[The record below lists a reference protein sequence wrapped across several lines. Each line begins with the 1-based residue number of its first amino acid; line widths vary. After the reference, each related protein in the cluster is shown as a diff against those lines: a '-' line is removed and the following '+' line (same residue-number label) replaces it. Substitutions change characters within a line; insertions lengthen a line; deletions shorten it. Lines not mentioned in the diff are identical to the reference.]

1 MPRVARGRWVAE
13 GLLVIALVILAFW
26 YGRFASSHASSP
38 PDYHY
43 LSPAIAVAAGKGFHG
58 AVAAPGTPLHAF
70 LARQSATLDWAE
82 AERMTIGPPDRFH
95 ETTRYLINLV
105 GYWWRVTGISWESLG
120 VVGAGFHAMAVAGS
134 YLLIRLFLPLPL
146 AILGALW
153 ICTSTVQLALV
164 PHVRDYSKGA
174 FIICLVPLI
183 AMLVLKPLSPRA
195 RLATAAAAG
204 ALAGYGLGFK
214 MDVAIMVPLALACI
228 VLLRGR
234 RPWTDLLDKA
244 QVAGVFLAAFFL
256 AAGPLLYRL
265 SAGGANSFHVVL
277 LGFTDGFDANLG
289 IDRSVYAFLPFYS
302 DGYVASVVQ
311 GHAGAVLDLP
321 SPAYDAAGRAL
332 FLDIARNFPAD
343 LFVRGLGAANAV
355 MNLLFLS
362 RDPSFLTEPLPLQSF
377 FVAMY
382 SALYRLEGLGILLA
396 AAFVLVA
403 SWGNVRRGM
412 FAALV
417 MLVLAGY
424 PSLQFESRHYFHAQI
439 VPVVAFLSVGWA
451 IVRHGL
457 SWKSLGAAAA
467 ERPAIAAAVG
477 VMVALTLVPLAV
489 LRVYQGRH
497 VRTVFTKYLDTRVPL
512 QSEVIPEAN
521 GSVLVRWPQTSEAIG
536 ALRDAH
542 YVVEFADDGNGEPI
556 HVAIRY
562 DASPAQDYSRVL
574 TLSPRPG
581 PNRVG
586 FSVFAT
592 AGQSDFAGIELGESA
607 RRRLSG
613 VFRVDA
619 GGPAGLPL
627 DVRLP
632 ADWSGHH
639 LYQRLRL
646 ERWSPLEMPSPP
658 VTRANGP
665 GCRGLLG
672 YLDRLPAAALAIT
685 PEAIGMVHSDTVRPA
700 AASVL
705 VDGPAENE
713 SSYLFQLKEHTTTG
727 KALFVAEGYLTEGGI
742 AVGLLKQRV
751 WYKQAIVQNPG
762 PFVVAVPVDDPG
774 SYIPLVTN
782 AMPPGRRASRLTIT
796 RAGFMD
802 PVAPKPPG
810 GEGGAVR

>member
-1 MPRVARGRWVAE
+1 MPRVVRGRWIAE

-26 YGRFASSHASSP
+26 YGRFASSHASNP

-58 AVAAPGTPLHAF
+58 ASAVPGTPLHAF
-70 LARQSATLDWAE
+70 LTRQSMTLDWAE
-82 AERMTIGPPDRFH
+82 AARMEIGPPDRFH

-105 GYWWRVTGISWESLG
+105 GYWWRITGISWDSIG
-120 VVGAGFHAMAVAGS
+120 SVGAGFHAMAVAGS
-134 YLLIRLFLPLPL
+134 YVLIRLFLPLPL
-146 AILGALW
+146 AVLGALW

-174 FIICLVPLI
+174 FIICLLPLI
-183 AMLVLKPLSPRA
+183 AMLVLKPLSRRA

-214 MDVAIMVPLALACI
+214 MDVAIMVPLALASI
-228 VLLRGR
+228 VRLRGR

-265 SAGGANSFHVVL
+265 SAGGSNSFHVIL

-302 DGYVASVVQ
+302 DRYVASVIQ

-321 SPAYDAAGRAL
+321 SPEYDAAGRAL
-332 FLDIARNFPAD
+332 FLDIVRHFPAD
-343 LFVRGLGAANAV
+343 MFARGLGAANAV

-377 FVAMY
+377 FVATY
-382 SALYRLEGLGILLA
+382 SALNRLNGLGVLLA

-412 FAALV
+412 FAALAL
-417 MLVLAGY
+417 LVLAGY

-451 IVRHGL
+451 ILRYGPSTKLLEAVNAQRL
-457 SWKSLGAAAA
+457 T
-467 ERPAIAAAVG
+467 IAAAIG
-477 VMVALTLVPLAV
+477 VMLALTLVPMVV
-489 LRVYQGRH
+489 LRLYQ
-497 VRTVFTKYLDTRVPL
+497 VRQVRSALTTYLDTRVPL
-512 QSEVIPEAN
+512 QSEVIPEGN
-521 GSVLVRWPQTSEAIG
+521 GSVLLRWPQTSEAIG

-542 YVVEFADDGNGEPI
+542 YVVEFSDDGKGEPI

-562 DASPAQDYSRVL
+562 DAIPGLDYSRVL
-574 TLSPRPG
+574 TLYPKSG

-586 FSVFAT
+586 FSVFAS

-607 RRRLSG
+607 KRRLSG

-632 ADWSGHH
+632 ADWSGRQ
-639 LYQRLRL
+639 LYQQLRM
-646 ERWSPLEMPSPP
+646 ERGNEVETPSQP
-658 VTRANGP
+658 VTCANGP
-665 GCRGLLG
+665 GCRGLMG
-672 YLDRLPAAALAIT
+672 YLDRLPAAALTIT
-685 PEAIGMVHSDTVRPA
+685 PDSIGMVHSDTVRPA
-700 AASVL
+700 PASIL
-705 VDGPAENE
+705 VDGRAENE

-727 KALFVAEGYLTEGGI
+727 KALFVVEGYLSEGGI
-742 AVGLLKQRV
+742 AVGLLKQGA

-762 PFVVAVPVDDPG
+762 PFVIAVPVDDPG

-782 AMPPGRRASRLTIT
+782 AMPPGRRVSRLTVT
-796 RAGFMD
+796 RAGFMN
-802 PVAPKPPG
+802 PA
-810 GEGGAVR
+810 

>member
-1 MPRVARGRWVAE
+1 MPRIARGRWIAE
-13 GLLVIALVILAFW
+13 GLLVIALIILASW
-26 YGRFASSHASSP
+26 YGRFASSHASNP

-70 LARQSATLDWAE
+70 LTRQSMTLDWAE

-105 GYWWRVTGISWESLG
+105 GYWWRVTGISWDSIG
-120 VVGAGFHAMAVAGS
+120 TVGAGFHAMAVAGT
-134 YLLIRLFLPLPL
+134 YVLIRLFLPLPL
-146 AILGALW
+146 AVLGALW

-174 FIICLVPLI
+174 FIICLLPLI
-183 AMLVLKPLSPRA
+183 AMLVLKPLSRRA
-195 RLATAAAAG
+195 LLATAAAAG

-228 VLLRGR
+228 ALLRGR
-234 RPWTDLLDKA
+234 RPWTDLLDKT
-244 QVAGVFLAAFFL
+244 QVAGVFLVAFFL

-265 SAGGANSFHVVL
+265 SAGGSNSFHVIL

-302 DGYVASVVQ
+302 DGYVASVIQ

-321 SPAYDAAGRAL
+321 SPEYDVAGRAL
-332 FLDIARNFPAD
+332 FLDIVRNFPAD
-343 LFVRGLGAANAV
+343 IFVRGLGAANAV

-382 SALYRLEGLGILLA
+382 SALHRLNGLGILMA
-396 AAFVLVA
+396 AAFVVVS
-403 SWGNVRRGM
+403 SWKNLRRGV
-412 FAALV
+412 FAALA

-439 VPVVAFLSVGWA
+439 VPVVAFLSVVWA
-451 IVRHGL
+451 ILRYGL
-457 SWKSLGAAAA
+457 SRKFVEAAVSQ
-467 ERPAIAAAVG
+467 RSTIAAAVG
-477 VMVALTLVPLAV
+477 VMLVLTLVPLAA
-489 LRVYQGRH
+489 LRVYQGRQ
-497 VRTVFTKYLDTRVPL
+497 VRSVFTKYLDTRVPL

-536 ALRDAH
+536 TMRDAH
-542 YVVEFADDGNGEPI
+542 YVVEFADDGKGEPI

-562 DASPAQDYSRVL
+562 DASPGLDYSRVL
-574 TLSPRPG
+574 TLYPKPG

-586 FSVFAT
+586 FSVFAS
-592 AGQSDFAGIELGESA
+592 AGQSEFAGIELGESA
-607 RRRLSG
+607 KRRLSG

-632 ADWSGHH
+632 ADWSGRH
-639 LYQRLRL
+639 LYQRLRM
-646 ERWSPLEMPSPP
+646 ESWSQVEMSSQP
-658 VTRANGP
+658 VTCANGA
-665 GCRGLLG
+665 GCRGLMG
-672 YLDRLPAAALAIT
+672 YLDRLPAAALTIT
-685 PEAIGMVHSDTVRPA
+685 PDSIGMLHSDIVRPA
-700 AASVL
+700 PASV
-705 VDGPAENE
+705 VIDGPAENE
-713 SSYLFQLKEHTTTG
+713 SSYLFQLKEHTTPG
-727 KALFVAEGYLTEGGI
+727 KALFVAEGSLSEGGI
-742 AVGLLKQRV
+742 AVGLLQKGA
-751 WYKQAIVQNPG
+751 WYKQTIVQNPG

-782 AMPPGRRASRLTIT
+782 AMPPGRRVSRLTVT
-796 RAGFMD
+796 RAGFMN
-802 PVAPKPPG
+802 PVP
-810 GEGGAVR
+810 

>member
-1 MPRVARGRWVAE
+1 MPRVVRGRWIGE

-26 YGRFASSHASSP
+26 YGRFASSHATNP
-38 PDYHY
+38 PDHHY
-43 LSPAIAVAAGKGFHG
+43 LSPAIAVAAGKGFQN
-58 AVAAPGTPLHAF
+58 VAAVPGSPAHDF
-70 LARQSATLDWAE
+70 LTRRSMTLDWAE
-82 AERMTIGPPDRFH
+82 AERMTFGQPDRFH
-95 ETTRYLINLV
+95 ESARYLINLV
-105 GYWWRVTGISWESLG
+105 GYWWRVSGISWESIG
-120 VVGAGFHAMAVAGS
+120 TVGAGFHAMAVAGS
-134 YLLIRLFLPLPL
+134 YALIRLFLPLPL

-153 ICTSTVQLALV
+153 ICTSTIQLALV

-174 FIICLVPLI
+174 FIICVLPLI
-183 AMLVLKPLSPRA
+183 AMLVLKPLSTRA

-204 ALAGYGLGFK
+204 GLIGYGLGFK

-234 RPWTDLLDKA
+234 RPWTDLPDKA
-244 QVAGVFLAAFFL
+244 QVAGVFVAAFFI

-265 SAGGANSFHVVL
+265 SAGGSNSFHVIL

-289 IDRSVYAFLPFYS
+289 IDRSVYAFLPFYN
-302 DGYVASVVQ
+302 DGYVASAIQ

-321 SPAYDAAGRAL
+321 SPEYDAAGRAF

-362 RDPSFLTEPLPLQSF
+362 RDPTFLTEPLPLQSF
-377 FVAMY
+377 VVAMY
-382 SALYRLEGLGILLA
+382 SALHRLNGLGILLA

-403 SWGNVRRGM
+403 SWGNVRRGV
-412 FAALV
+412 FAALA

-439 VPVVAFLSVGWA
+439 APVVAFLSVVWA
-451 IVRHGL
+451 ILRYGRSQAFL
-457 SWKSLGAAAA
+457 AAAA
-467 ERPAIAAAVG
+467 SQWRTLAAAAG
-477 VMVALTLVPLAV
+477 VMLVLTLVPLAV
-489 LRVYQGRH
+489 LRVYQSRQ
-497 VRTVFTKYLDTRVPL
+497 VRSVFTTYLDTRVPL

-542 YVVEFADDGNGEPI
+542 YVVEFTDDGNGEPI

-562 DASPAQDYSRVL
+562 DAIPALDYSRVL
-574 TLSPRPG
+574 TLYPKAG

-592 AGQSDFAGIELGESA
+592 AGQSDFAGVELGESA
-607 RRRLSG
+607 KRRLSG

-627 DVRLP
+627 DVRLT
-632 ADWSGHH
+632 ADWSGRH
-639 LYQRLRL
+639 LYQRLSM
-646 ERWSPLEMPSPP
+646 ERWNQVEMPSQP
-658 VTRANGP
+658 VTCATGP
-665 GCRGLLG
+665 ACRGLMG
-672 YLDRLPAAALAIT
+672 YLDRLPSAALTIT
-685 PEAIGMVHSDTVRPA
+685 PESIGMVHSDSVRPA
-700 AASVL
+700 PAVVE
-705 VDGPAENE
+705 VDGWAENE

-727 KALFVAEGYLTEGGI
+727 KALFVAEGNLTEGGI
-742 AVGLLKQRV
+742 AVGLLKQGA

-762 PFVVAVPVDDPG
+762 PFVIAVPVDDPG

-782 AMPPGRRASRLTIT
+782 AMPPGRRVNRLTVT
-796 RAGFMD
+796 RAGFMS
-802 PVAPKPPG
+802 PVP
-810 GEGGAVR
+810 